1 MASKSVTFLVGNAHF
16 PFFTHKI
23 FIPVQV
29 KRGALNAGLLLLWVW
44 PARRALFCRHISSFF
59 IFFTKSFK
67 TYHFGK
73 SIALSGKHGFAFSSR
88 TCRQKLHFCVST
100 VNECVFIIL
109 LLASVRLHIL
119 HCSGSSRASFERLSF
134 QKLVQ
139 IIQQNLS
146 FCQSRSEKP
155 LLLKSRILKIRQGFS
170 SIFED
175 RKRLF
180 GSVFDSKLTSPR

>member
-1 MASKSVTFLVGNAHF
+1 MRRKGGICCRGFRLHGVHYFLESFH
-16 PFFTHKI
+16 
-23 FIPVQV
+23 
-29 KRGALNAGLLLLWVW
+29 
-44 PARRALFCRHISSFF
+44 LFLF
-59 IFFTKSFK
+59 FFTKCFK

-155 LLLKSRILKIRQGFS
+155 LLLKSRILKIRQAFS
-170 SIFED
+170 SFFED

>member
-1 MASKSVTFLVGNAHF
+1 MRAESAPFVVVGFACMACIIFLN
-16 PFFTHKI
+16 
-23 FIPVQV
+23 
-29 KRGALNAGLLLLWVW
+29 L
-44 PARRALFCRHISSFF
+44 F
-59 IFFTKSFK
+59 IFFHFFFTKCFK

-73 SIALSGKHGFAFSSR
+73 SIALSGKHEFAFSSR

-155 LLLKSRILKIRQGFS
+155 LLLKSRILKIRRAFS
-170 SIFED
+170 SFFED

-180 GSVFDSKLTSPR
+180 GSV